1 MSYVAKRIMAPARMR
16 MYSVGGILNWKLS
29 LIYSPRNVF
38 KRVLLRFSLVTGS
51 ISRETFSL
59 PNTIQEY
66 LEKYFAST
74 KLNFVAM
81 SSHRG
86 YRWIIAVKSK
96 ESNLAVVIKYGS
108 ITDPGLLQEEKFYR
122 KFRNIDLCVPLIDSF
137 TTSSYRVLVLPFY
150 PTSNSMKANQLELA
164 DIASRLEALQIKHN
178 DLTPWNTVRKDK
190 KLLVIDWEDFEEGNE
205 RSELK
210 GYDSQ
215 ASVKRFLWV
224 SLIGSSIGNFLL
236 TFFVAR
242 GDFLASD
249 LGKFS
254 SLFAGYALLLG
265 ISRAT
270 VSEVDIAMNLT
281 KNSTSAPARNMR
293 LLTLTSVLTST
304 AIITFLLSPSNN
316 FTLFLAIV
324 LLSGPI
330 VLDYF
335 RFEFFRILDSRS
347 AMLVDV
353 SWTGILVVFLLS
365 SSLYDV
371 YLKPIEYFIVWEVS
385 AFLAFMMVLIAKRPR
400 FFLSP
405 ITREDS
411 LSMNIKKR
419 NEIISLALVDYMAL
433 YGTTLLFSIA
443 LFSAVSGNLA
453 FVYRVSTML
462 LAVLP
467 LLAQVT
473 LFSSRNLWLG
483 NALKDPHSS
492 APDIQRS
499 YRTKIVF
506 TVTGGMLCLSSL
518 FLPYEEV
525 FTTLKSVRKVDF
537 QLLLFFQFLS
547 YLSIFVTTEFR
558 NWLRYFGDRKLF
570 TLAVV
575 HYLLAN
581 VLVSIFSLLKR
592 DLILWAVLNAL
603 LNVVF
608 ILIWT
613 LLYRLAARRQKEQV

>member
-1 MSYVAKRIMAPARMR
+1 
-16 MYSVGGILNWKLS
+16 
-29 LIYSPRNVF
+29 
-38 KRVLLRFSLVTGS
+38 
-51 ISRETFSL
+51 
-59 PNTIQEY
+59 
-66 LEKYFAST
+66 
-74 KLNFVAM
+74 
-81 SSHRG
+81 
-86 YRWIIAVKSK
+86 
-96 ESNLAVVIKYGS
+96 
-108 ITDPGLLQEEKFYR
+108 
-122 KFRNIDLCVPLIDSF
+122 
-137 TTSSYRVLVLPFY
+137 
-150 PTSNSMKANQLELA
+150 
-164 DIASRLEALQIKHN
+164 
-178 DLTPWNTVRKDK
+178 
-190 KLLVIDWEDFEEGNE
+190 
-205 RSELK
+205 
-210 GYDSQ
+210 
-215 ASVKRFLWV
+215 
-224 SLIGSSIGNFLL
+224 
-236 TFFVAR
+236 
-242 GDFLASD
+242 
-249 LGKFS
+249 
-254 SLFAGYALLLG
+254 
-265 ISRAT
+265 
-270 VSEVDIAMNLT
+270 
-281 KNSTSAPARNMR
+281 
-293 LLTLTSVLTST
+293 
-304 AIITFLLSPSNN
+304 
-316 FTLFLAIV
+316 
-324 LLSGPI
+324 
-330 VLDYF
+330 
-335 RFEFFRILDSRS
+335 
-347 AMLVDV
+347 
-353 SWTGILVVFLLS
+353 
-365 SSLYDV
+365 
-371 YLKPIEYFIVWEVS
+371 
-385 AFLAFMMVLIAKRPR
+385 
-400 FFLSP
+400 
-405 ITREDS
+405 
-411 LSMNIKKR
+411 MNIKKR
-419 NEIISLALVDYMAL
+419 NEIITLALVDYMAL
-433 YGTTLLFSIA
+433 YGTILLFSIA

>member
-1 MSYVAKRIMAPARMR
+1 
-16 MYSVGGILNWKLS
+16 
-29 LIYSPRNVF
+29 
-38 KRVLLRFSLVTGS
+38 
-51 ISRETFSL
+51 
-59 PNTIQEY
+59 
-66 LEKYFAST
+66 
-74 KLNFVAM
+74 M
-81 SSHRG
+81 SSHQG
-86 YRWIIAVKSK
+86 SRWIIAVKSK

-137 TTSSYRVLVLPFY
+137 TTSSYRVLVFPFY
-150 PTSNSMKANQLELA
+150 PTSNSKKANQLELA

-178 DLTPWNTVRKDK
+178 DLAPWNTVRKDK

-254 SLFAGYALLLG
+254 SLFAGYTLLLG
-265 ISRAT
+265 ISRST

-419 NEIISLALVDYMAL
+419 NEIITLALVDYMAL

-570 TLAVV
+570 KLAVV

>member
-1 MSYVAKRIMAPARMR
+1 MSYVAKRIIAPDRIR
-16 MYSVGGILNWKLS
+16 MYSAGGILNWKLS

-38 KRVLLRFSLVTGS
+38 KRVLMRFSLALGS
-51 ISRETFSL
+51 MSRETFSL
-59 PNTIQEY
+59 PHDIQEY
-66 LEKYFAST
+66 LEKYLAST
-74 KLNFVAM
+74 NLNFVAM
-81 SSHRG
+81 TSYQNS
-86 YRWIIAVKSK
+86 RWIVAAKSK
-96 ESNLAVVIKYGS
+96 ESNLAVLIKYGS
-108 ITDPGLLQEEKFYR
+108 NTDSGLSQEEKFYR
-122 KFRNIDLCVPLIDSF
+122 KFRNIDLCVPLIDSV
-137 TTSSYRVLVLPFY
+137 TTSSYKFLVFPYY
-150 PTSNSMKANQLELA
+150 PTSNSMRANQLELA

-178 DLTPWNTVRKDK
+178 DLAPWNTVRKDK
-190 KLLVIDWEDFEEGNE
+190 ELLVIDWEDFEEGNE
-205 RSELK
+205 RSEVK

-242 GDFLASD
+242 GDSVASD

-265 ISRAT
+265 LSRAA
-270 VSEVDIAMNLT
+270 VSEVDIALSLT
-281 KNSTSAPARNMR
+281 KNSTSASARKMR
-293 LLTLTSVLTST
+293 LLQLTSVLTPT

-316 FTLFLAIV
+316 LILFLAIV

-347 AMLVDV
+347 VMLVDV
-353 SWTGILVVFLLS
+353 TWTGTFGVFLLS

-371 YLKPIEYFIVWEVS
+371 YLNPIEYFIVWEVS

-419 NEIISLALVDYMAL
+419 NEIRTIALIDYMAL
-433 YGTTLLFSIA
+433 YGATLLFSIA
-443 LFSAVSGNLA
+443 LFTKVSGNLA
-453 FVYRVSTML
+453 FVARLSTML

-483 NALKDPHSS
+483 NALKNPHGT
-492 APDIQRS
+492 APDIQRAI
-499 YRTKIVF
+499 RAKIVF
-506 TVTGGMLCLSSL
+506 AVTGGLLCLSSL

-525 FTTLKSVRKVDF
+525 FTTLKAVRKVDF

-547 YLSIFVTTEFR
+547 YFSIFVTTEFR
-558 NWLRYFGDRKLF
+558 NWLRYFGDRKLY
-570 TLAVV
+570 TLAIVP
-575 HYLLAN
+575 YLLAN

-592 DLILWAVLNAL
+592 DLILWTVLNAL

-613 LLYRLAARRQKEQV
+613 LLYRLAASRQKEQV